1 VESGTAC
8 GTVKGVSRW
17 SKVLAQL
24 RSSPNNVRFD
34 DLCGLVVHVGFKL
47 RNTTGSHKIY
57 RHPDRPDLPLVNLQR
72 PAGGKAK
79 PYQVKQVLEVI
90 EAIGFEEVQ

>member
-1 VESGTAC
+1 
-8 GTVKGVSRW
+8 VSRW

-34 DLCGLVVHVGFKL
+34 DLFGLLVRVGFKL
-47 RNTTGSHKIY
+47 RGTSGSHQIY
-57 RHPDRPDLPLVNLQR
+57 RHATRPALPLMNLQR

-79 PYQVKQVLEVI
+79 PYQVRQVLEVI
-90 EAIGFEEVQ
+90 EANGLEEVQ